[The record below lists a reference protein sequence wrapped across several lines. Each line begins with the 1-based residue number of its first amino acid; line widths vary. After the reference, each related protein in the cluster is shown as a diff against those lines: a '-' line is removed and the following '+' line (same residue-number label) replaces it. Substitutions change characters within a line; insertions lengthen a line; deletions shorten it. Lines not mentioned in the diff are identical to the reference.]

1 MGVGVSPVASLL
13 SSAAHPLTVH
23 LPLLH
28 ASAHHLLLTGVLLL
42 AQRSAAQPFPS
53 RISGYLG
60 HCWCGLYCV
69 LSSPHVW
76 LLPRPRVPAVR
87 HTLSDGLSTHRR
99 SASRSLQARCT
110 LSCGSCWPLI
120 CLMGGS
126 SSDCPRVGPGVRG
139 PCSLLRPQMVGG
151 RSPDWVRYS
160 VYVYP

>member
-1 MGVGVSPVASLL
+1 MASLL

-60 HCWCGLYCV
+60 HCGVDSTACCPLRMCGCCHVPGCL
-69 LSSPHVW
+69 LSG
-76 LLPRPRVPAVR
+76 
-87 HTLSDGLSTHRR
+87 TLSDGLSTHRR

-110 LSCGSCWPLI
+110 LSCGSCWPPDLWVCLTL

-151 RSPDWVRYS
+151 RSPDCVRYS
-160 VYVYP
+160 VYVYS